1 VLSFI
6 YSAPDGNQHGND
18 HDGSGGMRES
28 RHDVDDAGDA
38 SNTEIGHVAYLP
50 SRTSIAITPCVRSCR
65 IWGLLGEEGISGRD
79 SRGGPKTGYRLS
91 SNCDAKPACVPVREP
106 ATMALC
112 EPAAGIA
119 TNESDLADGNR
130 RSGILCQA
138 LFRADFTVVS
148 IRRGMQKHTQGKHA
162 CSTARADSDDSPKN
176 ENVPTLVRV
185 TGRSIKQPPPGV
197 CSQPSVAWSYFPK
210 LYKSDQSL
218 MP

>member
-1 VLSFI
+1 MRNS
-6 YSAPDGNQHGND
+6 G
-18 HDGSGGMRES
+18 HDA
-28 RHDVDDAGDA
+28 DDAGDA
-38 SNTEIGHVAYLP
+38 SSSEIGHVAYLP
-50 SRTSIAITPCVRSCR
+50 SRTMYRYNTACAILPNPGLARAKRESGEGTLAGSPTDPRLEQCMCNATPDLRYRARVATIAFCQ
-65 IWGLLGEEGISGRD
+65 
-79 SRGGPKTGYRLS
+79 
-91 SNCDAKPACVPVREP
+91 
-106 ATMALC
+106 
-112 EPAAGIA
+112 PAAGTA
-119 TNESDLADGNR
+119 TNESDLAHGKR

-162 CSTARADSDDSPKN
+162 CSTADGLTATTAPKTKAS
-176 ENVPTLVRV
+176 PTLVRV